1 MEEVKG
7 HPNYTKAG
15 MILCHNGVV
24 RETSRD
30 GRKVSGLAVEVDWQK
45 LDEVVAAQKKRHGI
59 IEILVEINEG
69 KDLAIGDDVM
79 YIVVAGDVRETV
91 LSVLTDT
98 LNQIKPTVSSKTE
111 YFVQGNDKKQVLN
124 PEILTPPMLAV
135 PG

>member
-1 MEEVKG
+1 MKTLTALVDEVKG
-7 HPNYTKAG
+7 HPDYAKAG

-30 GRKVSGLAVEVDWQK
+30 GRKVSGLAVDVDWQK
-45 LDEVVAAQKKRHGI
+45 LDEIIAAQKKRHGI

-98 LNQIKPTVSSKTE
+98 LNQIKATVTSKTE
-111 YFVQGNDKKQVLN
+111 YF
-124 PEILTPPMLAV
+124 T
-135 PG
+135 

>member
-1 MEEVKG
+1 MKTLTALVDEVKG
-7 HPNYTKAG
+7 HPDYTKAG

-30 GRKVSGLAVEVDWQK
+30 GRKVSGLAVAVDWQK
-45 LDEVVAAQKKRHGI
+45 LDEIIDAQKKRHGI

-98 LNQIKPTVSSKTE
+98 LNQIKATVTSKTE
-111 YFVQGNDKKQVLN
+111 YF
-124 PEILTPPMLAV
+124 T
-135 PG
+135 